1 MHNCTQNLKT
11 DFPDIDVTL
20 PLVFG
25 ESSVFLPARE
35 EIHAHLHSKLK
46 EGFVSVAAFQPLV
59 SYVISSLRR
68 IEHSCQQGKRL
79 DKKEVHAHLHSKLK
93 EWFVSVGAFQ
103 PQVSDIISRLRRVE
117 YSCQQEDRD
126 QIWSVHI
133 CSENLHSKLIV

>member
-1 MHNCTQNLKT
+1 MGGKT
-11 DFPDIDVTL
+11 ATLLSSHVNDI
-20 PLVFG
+20 FIG
-25 ESSVFLPARE
+25 ESSVFLPSRE

-93 EWFVSVGAFQ
+93 KWFVSVGAFQ
-103 PQVSDIISRLRRVE
+103 PQVSDFGELNILASKRIEIRYGLCTSAVK
-117 YSCQQEDRD
+117 
-126 QIWSVHI
+126 I
-133 CSENLHSKLIV
+133 CTLN